1 MPPPFTY
8 FSSKNF
14 PKKDKPSKKWV
25 FISGDYLLVGINQT
39 VVFGHRAKT
48 NVFNKKTTTR
58 YPYAGFCGIAQRAR
72 RLGIGS
78 SCVMGALREGTCVE
92 KWY

>member
-1 MPPPFTY
+1 MFTFDPVY
-8 FSSKNF
+8 YNLQTGWGENVPRHF
-14 PKKDKPSKKWV
+14 
-25 FISGDYLLVGINQT
+25 LLVGINQT

-58 YPYAGFCGIAQRAR
+58 YPYAGFCGFAQRAR